1 MLRREELGRHNPAWK
16 APGTPTPGQA
26 LEEGPARFE
35 SIPLK
40 DGGHTLLP
48 GGRWTEEDLAKAH
61 ENPVFAKATQAERDA
76 VMNDIIGR
84 SFAHASTRPGF
95 DQAAYQRFHQTAQQ
109 TRDKS
114 AALKTWWD
122 TGSDAKNFGGN
133 VIAGVA
139 RPIIATAT
147 DSSLKDPNNEWRVPF
162 GNVGEQAGYWGQ
174 QAKDL
179 GQRWLPESHA
189 ASSKLDSNL
198 ESLRQDLIHGNFPV
212 NDRAKLEEWLAQ
224 RSKGLTEDQ
233 KGFYEAVQGKPDLGT
248 DQGMAQH
255 IYTHSNTLLH
265 PGNAELMGKFMQTHD
280 PAVWKELHQNL
291 TRTPQRAETDR
302 AQNKSLEESQMV
314 DFMTKNYGGGDYKEH
329 MKSAGNPIDIAS
341 NFIPAIRGLRAGK
354 AAAEAAALAGKTT
367 LKTSV
372 SALGKSALI
381 NLGTGTL
388 QTLVENPDANFADLA
403 QAGKENIATA
413 LGLHAAGHVVGKAK
427 ALVTDLNEVRKAR
440 QTITN
445 LSAEGRQNTFKE
457 AQQLHGAEN
466 TLAAA
471 QKANLEKKK
480 SVTGILDEHE
490 SGVLDKANATLAR
503 HAPRDRRP
511 LPAIPDARRTIQDL
525 SDKAA
530 TGTLNA
536 DEAHE
541 LGHAQRAIAQ
551 QRVNDLLTNR
561 PLTLPQQRELG
572 RFHKILAASPYGTE
586 LPKGPPPDYDPRP
599 RAPIPG
605 EPPRQHHEWHPPEG
619 DKPVHPA
626 DDKFTSDALAI
637 PDSEIKATMDRLK
650 ANGHAHDRHGPE
662 VTEGQL
668 SDRAMHKVDPIT
680 QTKEDGENTGEN
692 HRAAIRSTQFTS
704 ERSMTQAVK
713 AVEKSNEYRDKL
725 AKAVAEG
732 KNKFFVENVSL
743 ESALGPD
750 YQDHVRGRTRDNS
763 PRNHVGHRPT
773 ILKAG
778 KIFAQ
783 YKKDPATGQFYLNT
797 MYPTHSPQYER
808 D

>member
-1 MLRREELGRHNPAWK
+1 M
-16 APGTPTPGQA
+16 
-26 LEEGPARFE
+26 
-35 SIPLK
+35 
-40 DGGHTLLP
+40 
-48 GGRWTEEDLAKAH
+48 
-61 ENPVFAKATQAERDA
+61 
-76 VMNDIIGR
+76 
-84 SFAHASTRPGF
+84 
-95 DQAAYQRFHQTAQQ
+95 
-109 TRDKS
+109 
-114 AALKTWWD
+114 
-122 TGSDAKNFGGN
+122 
-133 VIAGVA
+133 AGVA

-147 DSSLKDPNNEWRVPF
+147 DSSAKDPEGKWRVPF

-179 GQRWLPESHA
+179 GQRWLPGSHA
-189 ASSKLDSNL
+189 AGSKLDSNL
-198 ESLRQDLIHGNFPV
+198 ESLHQDLINGNFPV

-265 PGNAELMGKFMQTHD
+265 PANAELMGKFMQTHD

-302 AQNKSLEESQMV
+302 AQNKSLEESKMV
-314 DFMTKNYGGGDYKEH
+314 DFMTKNYPGSNWKEH

-341 NFIPAIRGLRAGK
+341 NFIPAIRGLRAGT
-354 AAAEAAALAGKTT
+354 AASKGVQAGMKGTAGALA
-367 LKTSV
+367 
-372 SALGKSALI
+372 KSAAI

-403 QAGKENIATA
+403 QAGKENIAAA

-440 QTITN
+440 QIINN

-457 AQQLHGAEN
+457 AQQLHEAEN

-503 HAPRDRRP
+503 PVPRDRGP

-530 TGTLNA
+530 AGTLNA
-536 DEAHE
+536 DEAHG
-541 LGHAQRAIAQ
+541 LAHAQRAIAQ
-551 QRVNDLLTNR
+551 QRVNDLLANR
-561 PLTLPQQRELG
+561 PLTLPQQRELD
-572 RFHKILAASPYGTE
+572 RFHKILAASPYGAD
-586 LPKGPPPDYDPRP
+586 LPKGPPPGYDPRP

-637 PDSEIKATMDRLK
+637 PDREIKDTMDRLK

-713 AVEKSNEYRDKL
+713 AVEKSNEYRDEL
-725 AKAVAEG
+725 ANAVAAG
-732 KNKFFVENVSL
+732 RNTFFVKDVSL
-743 ESALGPD
+743 ESALGPN

-763 PRNHVGHRPT
+763 PRNHIGHRPT

-783 YKKDPATGQFYLNT
+783 YKKDPATGRFYLNT
-797 MYPTHSPQYER
+797 MYPTHSTLYER